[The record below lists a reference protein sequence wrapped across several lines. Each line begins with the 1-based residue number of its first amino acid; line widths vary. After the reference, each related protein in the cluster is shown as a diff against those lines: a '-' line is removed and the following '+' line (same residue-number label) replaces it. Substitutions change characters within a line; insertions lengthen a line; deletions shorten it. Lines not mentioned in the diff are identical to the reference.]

1 MFDIIN
7 TMDQITLS
15 KIDFISI
22 KEKLRKALGE
32 PDLLHQ
38 SSPLAYCDTALDV
51 LVATILTQATS
62 DRNALKSW
70 LEFKKI
76 FPEMESVLEKEEEFL
91 VETIRSG
98 GLAKQKAKTI
108 RAVLKSIRD
117 RFSKLSLE
125 SPEKDIDLIREMLLS
140 LPGIGPKTAAC
151 VLLFGFK
158 LPAFPV
164 DIHIHRIAIR
174 MGWVNSK
181 TSPEETEQI
190 LSPIIPAD
198 LHAALH
204 ILLLNLG
211 RRYCRP
217 HNPNC
222 TECPLNQDCKKAY

>member
-1 MFDIIN
+1 
-7 TMDQITLS
+7 MDRIVLS

-22 KEKLRKALGE
+22 REKLCKALGE
-32 PDLLHQ
+32 PELLHQ
-38 SSPLAYCDTALDV
+38 SSPLAYCNTALDV

-70 LEFKKI
+70 LEFKKV
-76 FPEMESVLEKEEEFL
+76 FPEMESVLEKEEAFL
-91 VETIRSG
+91 EETIRSG

-108 RAVLKSIRD
+108 RTVLKRVRE
-117 RFSKLSLE
+117 RFQKLSLE
-125 SPEKDIDLIREMLLS
+125 VPEKDIDLIREMLLS
-140 LPGIGPKTAAC
+140 LPGVGPKTATC

-164 DIHIHRIAIR
+164 DIHVHRIAIR

-181 TSPEETEQI
+181 ISPEETEQI
-190 LSPIIPAD
+190 LSPVIPAD
-198 LHAALH
+198 LHADLH
-204 ILLLNLG
+204 ILFLNLG

-222 TECPLNQDCKKAY
+222 LECPLNNDCKKRY

>member
-1 MFDIIN
+1 
-7 TMDQITLS
+7 MDLISLS
-15 KIDFISI
+15 KIDFLSI
-22 KEKLRKALGE
+22 KEKLCKALGE